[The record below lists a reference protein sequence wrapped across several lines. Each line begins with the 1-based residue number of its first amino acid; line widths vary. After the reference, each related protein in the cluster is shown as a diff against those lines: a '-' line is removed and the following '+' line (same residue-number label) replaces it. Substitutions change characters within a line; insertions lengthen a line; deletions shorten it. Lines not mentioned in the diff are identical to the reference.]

1 MLNLLVYLEIE
12 MFYMFGSYML
22 RELKKGSTVFRVVL
36 K

>member
-1 MLNLLVYLEIE
+1 MLKLLVCLEIE
-12 MFYMFGSYML
+12 MFYMFGRHML